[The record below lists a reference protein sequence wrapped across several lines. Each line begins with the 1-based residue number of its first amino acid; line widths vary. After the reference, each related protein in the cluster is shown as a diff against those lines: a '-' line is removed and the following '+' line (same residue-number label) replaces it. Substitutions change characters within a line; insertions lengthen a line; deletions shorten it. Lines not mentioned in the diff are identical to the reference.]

1 MTALWAVLGGIVA
14 ICLGAIGLVYWWA
27 FFLKALAATVPAILI
42 FGGAIALFI
51 GISELRDSLKSKEE
65 TDFSDYKTE
74 SKVEEK
80 GEEEKPE
87 GEKAKPKKT
96 SKK

>member
-1 MTALWAVLGGIVA
+1 MASLWAVLGGIVA

-27 FFLKALAATVPAILI
+27 YFLRALAATVPAVLI

-51 GISELRDSLKSKEE
+51 GISELRDSLKNKEE
-65 TDFSDYKTE
+65 TDFSDLKTE
-74 SKVEEK
+74 SKVEEE

-96 SKK
+96 SKN